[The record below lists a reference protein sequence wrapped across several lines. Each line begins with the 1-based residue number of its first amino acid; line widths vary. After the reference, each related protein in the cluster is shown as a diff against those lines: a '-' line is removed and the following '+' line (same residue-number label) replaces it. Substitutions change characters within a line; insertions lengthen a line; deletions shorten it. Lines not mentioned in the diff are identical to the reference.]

1 MTKTLSTK
9 QVLNSVVKSLEAWQV
24 CCLPSHAYPMFLTAA
39 PLIEL
44 LGAHHDDKGFDEER
58 LACKRFSFG
67 IIEYFDNKE
76 YWKYVLPKEDFKQ
89 DGSKKKDPKGNIR
102 ALKFDLY
109 RGYRCG
115 MLHRLASKDG
125 IEIMQKDDLRK
136 KRYAN
141 LPTHLVPGEK
151 DGLWVLPLHLE
162 DLIADLRKA
171 IDKLEAN
178 WDNVL
183 KSVSKE
189 KGNKIE
195 GYLRP

>member
-1 MTKTLSTK
+1 MTKRLSTK
-9 QVLNSVVKSLEAWQV
+9 EVLKSVVTSLEDLQK
-24 CCLPSHAYPMFLTAA
+24 CLPKHAYTMFLAAA

-44 LGAHHDDKGFDEER
+44 LGAHHDNKDFDSRER
-58 LACKRFSFG
+58 GLSCKRFSVG
-67 IIEYFDNKE
+67 IREYFHDKYKDHVLTVSDCDNPRSAKT
-76 YWKYVLPKEDFKQ
+76 VS
-89 DGSKKKDPKGNIR
+89 G
-102 ALKFDLY
+102 FDLY
-109 RGYRCG
+109 DGYRCG
-115 MLHRLASKDG
+115 MLHRLASKGG

-141 LPTHLVPGEK
+141 LPTHLVPGKKSEGEK
-151 DGLWVLPLHLE
+151 DELTVLPLHLE

-171 IDKLEAN
+171 VDKLEAN

-183 KSVSKE
+183 KSVSNE